1 MQLPME
7 LHLERARVR
16 SSSRSDQTGATAG
29 PWQAAVVVT
38 AVVAVAA
45 VVEAA
50 WWHGHDRHRVVAW

>member
-45 VVEAA
+45 VVEVAA
-50 WWHGHDRHRVVAW
+50 W